1 MEEAWTETE
10 IPTVSYGALGRA
22 DEGSSAILTEALG
35 ENGAFRF
42 LDLDRRSTLDAHPLT
57 RSPAHP
63 ITRST
68 GLGIVSVTDIP
79 GFSEMRQRLLPI
91 AKRLASQPRE
101 VLVGLEDEASQYNVG
116 WSFGRELLDGQVDTR
131 KGSYYGNPNMDK
143 PTEDEELV
151 AKYPCYCRPNVWP
164 AQDGCPEGLEGL
176 EGAFKELGGLMYRV
190 GMELLDACAGL
201 VGEARFD
208 PAQVSDPTCSRGRL
222 LCYLPE
228 RGDDA
233 GAAAA
238 VASSPSSPSSPSSSS
253 STTRMWC
260 GWHVD
265 HGALTALCPAMYLD
279 AADREVAGSTQTPA
293 SSSPSPSKPPGLY
306 IRTRRGALLR
316 ASIRKDSLAFQVGEA
331 LEKISE
337 GAFEATPHCVYASDS
352 KDVTRCTMALF
363 MQPRWDT
370 VLGSSGLSFG
380 DFSTQRLGA
389 AYATQQDE

>member
-1 MEEAWTETE
+1 MGFVSLPWTDARTR
-10 IPTVSYGALGRA
+10 PDAARHPHASTHAHALRP
-22 DEGSSAILTEALG
+22 
-35 ENGAFRF
+35 F
-42 LDLDRRSTLDAHPLT
+42 
-57 RSPAHP
+57 
-63 ITRST
+63 TRST

-79 GFSEMRQRLLPI
+79 GFAEMRQRLLPI

-228 RGDDA
+228 RGADD
-233 GAAAA
+233 GATAA
-238 VASSPSSPSSPSSSS
+238 VASLPSSSPSSLPSSLPSSSPLPSS

-265 HGALTALCPAMYLD
+265 HGSLTALCPAMYLD
-279 AADREVAGSTQTPA
+279 AADREVAGSTQTQA
-293 SSSPSPSKPPGLY
+293 SSSPSKPPGLY

-331 LEKISE
+331 LEKISD

-380 DFSTQRLGA
+380 DFSTRRLGA